1 MAKFCDACGTPCADD
16 ATFCAG
22 CGKQLTAQPA
32 PQQPVYQAPQQ
43 PVYQAPQQP
52 QYQAPQYQQPQY
64 QAPQQPQYGYQP
76 APAAKPTDF
85 VGYIRQYLKIVI
97 IVVAA
102 FALLAGF
109 LNLFGLYDV
118 DATTTVNGKSNT
130 VTGGSLADLRSDA
143 PDDVALYIVSTY
155 VMGIV
160 GLAAAGLLG
169 YAAYLLFN
177 NKPGSKNMFFYGSI
191 ALAAGSLVALLMG
204 LFGGTVSESAYGMTV
219 KMSLGVNWTYWVCV
233 ILGAGLV
240 VIDKVLFKEDSRPLQ

>member
-22 CGKQLTAQPA
+22 CGKQLNAQPA

-52 QYQAPQYQQPQY
+52 QYQAPQQPQYQASQYQQPQY

-76 APAAKPTDF
+76 APAAKPADF
-85 VGYIRQYLKIVI
+85 VGYIRQYLMI
-97 IVVAA
+97 IIAVVAA
-102 FALLAGF
+102 FALLTGI

-118 DATTTVNGKSNT
+118 TLSAMGQSQDL
-130 VTGGSLADLRSDA
+130 SLADIRENPQGYD
-143 PDDVALYIVSTY
+143 LYVVSTY

-160 GLAAAGLLG
+160 GLAAAAALG
-169 YAAYLLFN
+169 YVAYLLYSK
-177 NKPGSKNMFFYGSI
+177 KPGSKQFFFYGAI
-191 ALAAGSLVALLMG
+191 ALAAGSLVALLLG
-204 LFGGTVSESAYGMTV
+204 LIGGTQEVFGV
-219 KMSLGVNWTYWVCV
+219 KATLGVNWTYWVCV

>member
-76 APAAKPTDF
+76 APAAKPADF
-85 VGYIRQYLKIVI
+85 VGYIRQYLMI
-97 IVVAA
+97 IIAVVAA
-102 FALLAGF
+102 FALLAGI

-118 DATTTVNGKSNT
+118 DATMTAMGQTQKNSGPLSDIRNSGMDQ
-130 VTGGSLADLRSDA
+130 VT
-143 PDDVALYIVSTY
+143 LYVISTY

-169 YAAYLLFN
+169 YAAYLLYSK
-177 NKPGSKNMFFYGSI
+177 KPGSKNMFFYGSI

-204 LFGGTVSESAYGMTV
+204 LFGGTVSETSYGMTV
-219 KMSLGVNWTYWVCV
+219 KMTLGVNWTYWVCV